1 MARRPVASQS
11 WRVPAD
17 HQRPPRIPPTDV
29 TRHGPFWDVIE
40 GRAGPAASCGV
51 LGWELVSVDHEAGT
65 IEVTFSATD
74 PFVNPLG
81 VIQGGFLAAMG
92 VIEHGFA
99 RHLADR
105 AHLDAGLVPTPTRR
119 RGGGQA
125 GSTTSD
131 ASCTS
136 FVVGVEEM

>member
-1 MARRPVASQS
+1 
-11 WRVPAD
+11 
-17 HQRPPRIPPTDV
+17 V

-51 LGWELVSVDHEAGT
+51 LGWELVSVDPEAGT

-92 VIEHGFA
+92 VISSA
-99 RHLADR
+99 RR
-105 AHLDAGLVPTPTRR
+105 TQFRKVSGCGLSP
-119 RGGGQA
+119 
-125 GSTTSD
+125 
-131 ASCTS
+131 
-136 FVVGVEEM
+136 